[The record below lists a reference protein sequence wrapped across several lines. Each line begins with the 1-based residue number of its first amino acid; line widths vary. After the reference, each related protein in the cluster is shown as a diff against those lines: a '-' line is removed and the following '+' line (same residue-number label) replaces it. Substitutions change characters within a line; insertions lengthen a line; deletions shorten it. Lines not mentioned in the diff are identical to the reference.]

1 MFPIQTGMLGT
12 LSLLFLD
19 LYAIIAAVPL
29 PADGEPPELPPLA
42 LLKILSLIQ
51 PAVLMTIAAA
61 VGCALANRVGL
72 HSPAAEALA
81 SGESVFA
88 KLKPQ
93 IVSGIVAGIVSGIAI
108 ITAWLIAKPYLSPE
122 FIARAEEFNRILP
135 HATRFLYGGLTEEI
149 LLRWGFM
156 TLLVWAAWKLLQKSD
171 GSPRAALVIA
181 AIVISA
187 LLFGA
192 GHLPIA
198 SLLGGGLTFPLVMYV
213 LIANS
218 VFGIVAGFLYWK
230 RGLESA
236 MIAHIFTHVVLIAA
250 ISFV

>member
-1 MFPIQTGMLGT
+1 MLGT

-19 LYAIIAAVPL
+19 LSAIIAAVPL
-29 PADGEPPELPPLA
+29 PAGSDPAELPSPA
-42 LLKILSLIQ
+42 LLKVISLVQ
-51 PAVLMTIAAA
+51 PAILMTIATA

-81 SGESVFA
+81 TGESVFE
-88 KLKPQ
+88 KLEPQ
-93 IVSGIVAGIVSGIAI
+93 IGIGIVAGIFSGIAI
-108 ITAWLIAKPYLSPE
+108 ISAWLVAKPYLSPE

-156 TLLVWAAWKLLQKSD
+156 TLVVWAVWRAFQKGD
-171 GSPRAALVIA
+171 GPPRAAFVIG
-181 AIVISA
+181 AIAISA

-192 GHLPIA
+192 GHMPIA
-198 SLLGGGLTFPLVMYV
+198 SLLGGGLTIPLVMYV
-213 LIANS
+213 LTANS
-218 VFGIVAGFLYWK
+218 IFGIVAGFLYWK

-236 MIAHIFTHVVLIAA
+236 MIAHIFTHVVLIVA

>member
-1 MFPIQTGMLGT
+1 MLGI

-19 LYAIIAAVPL
+19 LSAIIAAVPL
-29 PADGEPPELPPLA
+29 PADSEPVEVPPLP
-42 LLKILSLIQ
+42 LLKVISLVQ
-51 PAVLMTIAAA
+51 PAILMTIAAA

-93 IVSGIVAGIVSGIAI
+93 IGPGIVAGVVSGIAI
-108 ITAWLIAKPYLSPE
+108 ITAWLIAKPYLSSE

-135 HATRFLYGGLTEEI
+135 HATRLLYGGLTEEV

-156 TLLVWAAWKLLQKSD
+156 TLVVFAVCKAFQRGD
-171 GSPRAALVIA
+171 GPPRGAFVIG

-213 LIANS
+213 LTANS

-236 MIAHIFTHVVLIAA
+236 MIAHIFAHVVLIVA

>member
-1 MFPIQTGMLGT
+1 MVGRHARHAFVTIPRSIGDHRGGA
-12 LSLLFLD
+12 S
-19 LYAIIAAVPL
+19 
-29 PADGEPPELPPLA
+29 ADGKRPCRTSVAGVAEV
-42 LLKILSLIQ
+42 ISLVQ
-51 PAVLMTIAAA
+51 PAILMTIAAA

-81 SGESVFA
+81 SGESLLA

-93 IVSGIVAGIVSGIAI
+93 TGLGIVAGIFSGIAI
-108 ITAWLIAKPYLSPE
+108 ITAWLIAKPHLSPE
-122 FIARAEEFNRILP
+122 FITRAEEFNRILP
-135 HATRFLYGGLTEEI
+135 NATRFLYGGLTEEI

-156 TLLVWAAWKLLQKSD
+156 TLVVWAVWRVFQRGD
-171 GSPRAALVIA
+171 GPPRAAFVIG
-181 AIVISA
+181 AIAISA

-198 SLLGGGLTFPLVMYV
+198 SLLGGGLTIPLVMYV
-213 LIANS
+213 LTANS
-218 VFGIVAGFLYWK
+218 IFGIVAGFLYWK

-236 MIAHIFTHVVLIAA
+236 MIAHIFTHVVLIVA